1 MGVGVGG
8 EHIPSHTQPEPVGGP
23 RRLRTGGGHRRSA
36 LRALLLAGMALLL
49 ATPATA
55 QESPTPPPSPTSNP
69 SPDPSPVPSPGPTPT
84 TPTTAP
90 AAPDSQAAPS
100 RPAQVRPEARKQ
112 AERKRRRERRRER
125 HRMRERRR
133 VKGRERI
140 DRGCSAFTHT
150 QTYLTWGPALAYS
163 EPVTVAYQ
171 GDRCTRGKAARAE
184 VTVEGTATVYQGAL
198 VEGEP
203 IDVRPFRLSGAW
215 ERPSNEVGWPL
226 AWWGCGVKNAAYR
239 WEIPGVYVFDVMARW
254 GLWTLTVSTQPVT
267 PWGESRTV
275 HWSYNGC
282 RST

>member
-1 MGVGVGG
+1 MGVRLRG
-8 EHIPSHTQPEPVGGP
+8 EHIPSPTQPEPVGGP
-23 RRLRTGGGHRRSA
+23 PRLRTDGRPRRSA
-36 LRALLLAGMALLL
+36 LRVLLLAGIALLL

-55 QESPTPPPSPTSNP
+55 QESPTPPPSPTSDP
-69 SPDPSPVPSPGPTPT
+69 SPDPSPGPTPT
-84 TPTTAP
+84 TATTASAVP
-90 AAPDSQAAPS
+90 AAPDSQAAPNRS
-100 RPAQVRPEARKQ
+100 AQVRPEPRKQ
-112 AERKRRRERRRER
+112 TERKRRERRRV
-125 HRMRERRR
+125 HRVPERRM
-133 VKGRERI
+133 VKRRETRI
-140 DRGCSAFTHT
+140 DRGCSTFTHT

-171 GDRCTRGKAARAE
+171 GDRCTRGKAVRAE
-184 VTVEGTATVYQGAL
+184 VTVNGTATVYQGAL

-239 WEIPGVYVFDVMARW
+239 WEIPGVYVFDVVARW
-254 GLWTLTVSTQPVT
+254 GVWTLTVSTQPVT